1 MFWRIRKKNSLNRR
15 LDSFCAFIH
24 RLFITDYRSSKPSND
39 NRRKIPLKSNIILLT
54 TLILCGCGKSKES
67 QFYILT
73 PLPPQKNHHFYN
85 HVQIGIDSVTI
96 PDYIKKKQLMINQS
110 PNHLNIEEFH
120 QWAGSLDKNITLVL
134 TTNLSTLIPGAI
146 VQSAPL
152 DTKFHPDYHLQVD
165 ISQFEIDIHGASILR
180 AEYIIYRQEKLIHKG
195 NAYYHIRIPVVTTE
209 ALVKSMNTN
218 LTSLSIKIAHSFIKN
233 NK

>member
-1 MFWRIRKKNSLNRR
+1 MFWCISKKNSLNRR
-15 LDSFCAFIH
+15 LYCFCAFIH
-24 RLFITDYRSSKPSND
+24 YLFMNYCRSSNLSDD
-39 NRRKIPLKSNIILLT
+39 NRREVALKSNIILLT

-73 PLPPQKNHHFYN
+73 PIPPQKSHHFYN
-85 HVQIGIDSVTI
+85 QVQIGIDSVTI

-120 QWAGSLDKNITLVL
+120 QWAGPLDKNITLVL

-146 VQSAPL
+146 VQSAPF
-152 DTKFHPDYHLQVD
+152 DSKFNPDYHLQVD
-165 ISQFEIDIHGASILR
+165 ISQFEIDIHGTSILR
-180 AEYIIYRQEKLIHKG
+180 AEYIIYRQEKLVHKG
-195 NAYYHIRIPVVTTE
+195 NTYYHITIPVVTPE